1 MRKSLVLSVAFILF
15 LLTSCYQKETISSK
29 LAMEMD
35 VKKIAVSRIED
46 SGSLAELNG
55 QDAKKLIEVISHH
68 AIKQEGIVNMSSPEY
83 MVKLYTKADAKQIY
97 VWVGKTGETS
107 SLMLEDDT
115 HTIYTVS
122 TKVTATLNDLLAISL
137 NSSN

>member
-29 LAMEMD
+29 LAMEKE
-35 VKKIAVSRIED
+35 VKKIAVSRIKD

-68 AIKQEGIVNMSSPEY
+68 AIKQEGIANMSSPEY
-83 MVKLYTKADAKQIY
+83 MVKLYTKADVEQIY
-97 VWVGKTGETS
+97 VWIGETGEAS

-122 TKVTATLNDLLAISL
+122 AKVTATLNDLLAISL
-137 NSSN
+137 NRSN